1 MYFLKKLFEKY
12 FENNEPTGSK
22 STDNKN
28 DDSKHFPESSGQLD
42 TLENDYE
49 KKSECCTTFYPNTM
63 QKRKTDINLTLTLS
77 VLIIIFVI
85 YFIFPNL
92 EFKLPKANRIF
103 GISFNIFCFYI
114 AILLFFR
121 LKKLKNKVLKYSLI
135 LVNSIFLII
144 TLFNFPIYLMKIDP
158 QTQYYDIKTLYW
170 NKENKFEK
178 IEQQYYINWKNNQKN
193 IVNNKVFDIGPFRNY
208 LEYHVEAEQLPNN
221 WVKIE

>member
-42 TLENDYE
+42 TLKNDYE
-49 KKSECCTTFYPNTM
+49 KKSEFYPNTM
-63 QKRKTDINLTLTLS
+63 QKRKSDINLTLTLS

-103 GISFNIFCFYI
+103 GISFNTRC
-114 AILLFFR
+114 AL
-121 LKKLKNKVLKYSLI
+121 
-135 LVNSIFLII
+135 
-144 TLFNFPIYLMKIDP
+144 
-158 QTQYYDIKTLYW
+158 
-170 NKENKFEK
+170 
-178 IEQQYYINWKNNQKN
+178 
-193 IVNNKVFDIGPFRNY
+193 
-208 LEYHVEAEQLPNN
+208 
-221 WVKIE
+221 